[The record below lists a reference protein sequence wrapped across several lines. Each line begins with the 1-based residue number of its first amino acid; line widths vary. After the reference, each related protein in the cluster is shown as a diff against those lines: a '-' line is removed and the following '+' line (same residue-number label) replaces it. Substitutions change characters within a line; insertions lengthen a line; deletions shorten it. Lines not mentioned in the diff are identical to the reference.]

1 MTRVVYDTNQVFIV
15 KEKVMIKLLEV
26 VRGDDVNKFK
36 ESLPTIQKE
45 LQGLTD
51 GTIKIDY
58 VIIEEP
64 SGGTYEGVSFVVDC
78 VIKLWMDTKRI
89 YPEMVNDAYNL
100 VGRKIQELGFGEY
113 PFRLKTVSFYF
124 IDGSFLINIMEES
137 LSKNYVN
144 FIRYDAPTIQQIL
157 SGEYSLVIPQ
167 EELPTFFEGVGDW
180 IKILEKRASVYYTVY
195 KKGTIEGHTYEL
207 SDNPDIKVIVRG
219 VKNVKTQK
227 DLTPFIDTKFISIDG
242 IKRSDENYDFSLEQK
257 LIELLIKKMYD
268 KHGVKLFIDDSVR
281 NR

>member
-1 MTRVVYDTNQVFIV
+1 MTIVVYDTNQVFIV

-36 ESLPTIQKE
+36 ESLPIIQKE

-64 SGGTYEGVSFVVDC
+64 SGGTYDGVSFIVDC
-78 VIKLWMDTKRI
+78 VIKLWMDTNRI
-89 YPEMVNDAYNL
+89 YPEMVTDAYNL

-124 IDGSFLINIMEES
+124 IDGSFLINLLEES
-137 LSKNYVN
+137 LSKNIVN
-144 FIRYDAPTIQQIL
+144 FIRYDAPTIQHIL

-167 EELPTFFEGVGDW
+167 EQLPKFFEGVSDW
-180 IKILEKRASVYYTVY
+180 VKILEKRASVYYTVY
-195 KKGTIEGHTYEL
+195 KKGTIEGHQYEL

-219 VKNVKTQK
+219 VKDVK
-227 DLTPFIDTKFISIDG
+227 DERHLTPYIDTKFDSIDG
-242 IKRSDENYDFSLEQK
+242 IKRGDEKYDFSLEDK
-257 LIELLIKKMYD
+257 LSEQLIKKMYD
-268 KHGVKLFIDDSVR
+268 KHNVKLFIEDSRRV
-281 NR
+281 